1 MRQGIGCALCEAVPG
16 SLSEI
21 RRYLEPWRFVCHTVA
36 PADADSR
43 PSAEI
48 LVVDL
53 VTGPTADMAS
63 VVSSHRNAGGLTLAL
78 CPADE
83 PRTLSLAASWGSD
96 DILAAPVDPIELV
109 RRLQSLSNLDHLLWE
124 RRRRTE
130 LFACYRDGAEPAA
143 PGIDLAPPRATV
155 VLLGRPGAEQVQ
167 LAAALAGARVT
178 YLHDA
183 ASLSGFLRN
192 GPLDL
197 LAVTEPAM
205 LADAQAAIASADGEA
220 PVMVAAH
227 AGPPWALE
235 LPQQVDLLSLPA
247 AMPVVRCRLDIA
259 LRIAGL
265 RRWLRDPPL
274 AGSGPMLLDALT
286 GLYNHAAFLDY
297 LRVTGEE
304 RAVIGLEHDRLDWVN
319 RQSGYAAG
327 NRVLAT
333 LGRSLHRHIR
343 AQDFAAHLG
352 GGRFAVAVAA
362 TDRAKLNRL
371 RDRLQATVAEDRPWQ
386 ILAAAEPMP
395 ARGAPPQRLAR
406 LFSDLRRLRPAA

>member
-1 MRQGIGCALCEAVPG
+1 MRQGIGCALCEAVPD

-21 RRYLEPWRFVCHTVA
+21 RRYLEPWRFVCHTIAPDDADPRA
-36 PADADSR
+36 PAD
-43 PSAEI
+43 I
-48 LVVDL
+48 LLVDL
-53 VTGPTADMAS
+53 VTGPTAHMES
-63 VVSSHRNAGGLTLAL
+63 VVAAQRNAGGLTLAL
-78 CPADE
+78 CPAED

-96 DILAAPVDPIELV
+96 DILTSPVDPIELV
-109 RRLQSLSNLDHLLWE
+109 RRLQSLSNLDHLLRE
-124 RRRRTE
+124 RRRRTD
-130 LFACYRDGAEPAA
+130 LFASYRDGAEPASA
-143 PGIDLAPPRATV
+143 AIDIARPRTTV

-167 LAAALAGARVT
+167 VAAALTGARVT
-178 YLHDA
+178 YLRDA
-183 ASLSGFLRN
+183 TGLPGFLN
-192 GPLDL
+192 GGALDL
-197 LAVTEPAM
+197 LVVTEPAL
-205 LADAQAAIASADGEA
+205 LADAEAAIASADGEA

-235 LPQQVDLLSLPA
+235 LPQQIDLLSLPA

-259 LRIAGL
+259 LRVAGL

-297 LRVTGEE
+297 LRVAGEE
-304 RAVIGLEHDRLDWVN
+304 RAVIGLEHDRLDWIN

-327 NRVLAT
+327 NRVLAM
-333 LGRSLHRHIR
+333 LGRSLRRHIR

-362 TDRAKLNRL
+362 TDRAKLDRL

-395 ARGAPPQRLAR
+395 IRGTPPQRLAR